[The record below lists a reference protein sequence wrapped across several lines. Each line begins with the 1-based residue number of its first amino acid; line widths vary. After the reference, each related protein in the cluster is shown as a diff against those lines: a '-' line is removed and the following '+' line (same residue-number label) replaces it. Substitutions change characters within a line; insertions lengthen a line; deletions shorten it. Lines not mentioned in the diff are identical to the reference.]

1 MNPSRPFPE
10 LLQIPPLLKLRSL
23 RARVGCLLLAVFFS
37 GGIQPTALAQAGEGK
52 ATVAPSQNAFFES
65 YCVKCHNEEKQKG
78 KFRVDN
84 LSFSIDS
91 LETAERWQ
99 KILNA
104 LNSGEM
110 PPEDEKQP
118 PREAKLEFLDQL
130 SGAMVVARKAL
141 ADQGGIAL
149 LRRLNRREYK
159 NTLRELLGVTL
170 DVSELPADG
179 GAGNFDSNAS
189 SLFMSSD
196 QLEQYHSLAKD
207 ALQEAFTRALAPPKR
222 FHTRLETEERLEA
235 VTRSLRERMD
245 ARRQYTRWTKAVEDA
260 SQLPQNHGIVSE
272 LRGNKSTAELSR
284 AWAKIPGAPSPV
296 QFGFKDVTDAEHQGL
311 QWWDLVP
318 FQAFYV
324 VQPENKTGAFLT
336 FGDNAVN
343 PSINL
348 GVPHWPPGQY
358 VVRIRVAATSE
369 APPERRFLEF
379 GKRIHGPYSLISTH
393 HITGTM
399 AQPQILEIPLT
410 LGSNMDE
417 RGFYLCEKGGVD
429 DDAQGN
435 RKYFAG
441 KRRNGIGPEFALWV
455 DWMEIESAPVPE
467 RVLPPALACLQIPLG
482 DDAVPAGEIR
492 GALERFTQCV
502 FRGAPA
508 SGAHLDRLL
517 GIYAARVK
525 AGDKHGKA
533 LRESLAVALAS
544 PRFLYLA
551 EPSSDKTRRALAPLE
566 LATRLSYFLWGAPPD
581 APLLEKARR
590 GELARP
596 EVLASETERLLNDPR
611 SADFVTAFSHQWLGL
626 DRLNFF
632 QFNGDLYPGFDLST
646 KKAARQEI
654 YETFGS
660 LLRENGRLG
669 GLLKADSV
677 VVNALLAN
685 YYGIEGVQGD
695 EFRRVTLPA
704 GSPRG
709 GLLGTAAVLAM
720 GSNGE
725 HTSPVERGAWVL
737 RKLLHEPPPPAPPNV
752 PQLNRLEKKLLT
764 TQERIRAHQE
774 DPQCANCHRKIDPIG
789 FGLENF
795 DAAGLWR
802 TEDRYTKPGLG
813 EKKWI
818 IDPAAALHNG
828 PAFKDYFELRNIVAG
843 RSEGFARGFT
853 EALLEYGLGRPCGFS
868 DEELVQGI
876 LTRARGEEFAVRSFI
891 HALVANKSFQTK

>member
-1 MNPSRPFPE
+1 MHPT
-10 LLQIPPLLKLRSL
+10 IPTHL
-23 RARVGCLLLAVFFS
+23 CLLRRHFPAPAAGLLLTFFL
-37 GGIQPTALAQAGEGK
+37 GGFLGENAAAQAGAVK
-52 ATVAPSQNAFFES
+52 SAMDVSQEAFFES
-65 YCVKCHNEEKQKG
+65 YCLKCHNEEKQKG
-78 KFRVDN
+78 KFRVDD
-84 LSFSIDS
+84 LPFSIDS
-91 LETAERWQ
+91 LQTAERWQ

-104 LNSGEM
+104 LNSGDM
-110 PPEDEKQP
+110 PPEEEKQP
-118 PREAKLEFLDQL
+118 PKNAKLEFLDQL

-141 ADQGGIAL
+141 ADQGGVAL

-159 NTLRELLGVTL
+159 NTLRELLGVSL

-179 GAGNFDSNAS
+179 GSGNFDTNAS

-196 QLEQYHSLAKD
+196 QFEQYHSLAKD
-207 ALQEAFTRALAPPKR
+207 ALSEAFTRFLSPPKR
-222 FHTRLETEERLEA
+222 FHKRLETEERLEA
-235 VTRSLRERMD
+235 VTRSLQKRID
-245 ARRQYTRWTKAVEDA
+245 ARRQYVRWTKAVENA
-260 SQLPQNHGIVSE
+260 AQLPENQGLVAE
-272 LRGNKSTAELSR
+272 LRRNKGAGELSR
-284 AWAKIPGAPSPV
+284 SWEKIPGAPSPV

-318 FQAFYV
+318 FHAFYV

-336 FGDNAVN
+336 FGDNSVN
-343 PSINL
+343 HSINL
-348 GVPHWPPGQY
+348 GVAGWPPGQY

-369 APPERRFLEF
+369 ATPERRFLEF
-379 GKRIHGPYSLISTH
+379 GKRVHGPYSLISTH

-399 AQPQILEIPLT
+399 AEPQVLEIPLT

-417 RGFYLCEKGGVD
+417 RGFYLCEKGAVD

-435 RKYFAG
+435 RKYSAA

-455 DWMEIESAPVPE
+455 DWMELESVPVAE

-492 GALERFTQCV
+492 GALERFTRCV

-517 GIYAARVK
+517 GIYEARVK
-525 AGDKHGKA
+525 AGDKHGAA

-544 PRFLYLA
+544 PRFLFLA
-551 EPSSDKTRRALAPLE
+551 EPSSDKTRRALAPFE

-581 APLLEKARR
+581 ASLVERAGR
-590 GELARP
+590 GELTRP

-611 SADFVTAFSHQWLGL
+611 SADFVNAFSHQWLGL

-632 QFNGDLYPGFDLST
+632 QFNGELYPGFDLST

-660 LLRENGRLG
+660 LLRGNGRLTS
-669 GLLKADSV
+669 LLKSDSV

-695 EFRRVTLPA
+695 EFRRVELPP

-709 GLLGTAAVLAM
+709 GLLGTAAVMAM

-813 EKKWI
+813 EKRWT
-818 IDPAAALHNG
+818 IDPAASLHNG
-828 PAFKDYFELRNIVAG
+828 PAFKDYFELRDIVAG

-868 DEELVQGI
+868 DDSLVQDI
-876 LTRARGEEFAVRSFI
+876 LARARREDFALRSFI
-891 HALVANKSFQTK
+891 QALVASKPFQTK